1 MGIPQV
7 LLLYML
13 EPSYVLLQ
21 KTCSFVYAHHKIIAN
36 VIPSILNLSRLN
48 LNVYFVLML
57 SNYKLCP
64 VISGFRSEVD

>member
-13 EPSYVLLQ
+13 DPSYLLLQ
-21 KTCSFVYAHHKIIAN
+21 KAYCLVYASQKIIAN
-36 VIPSILNLSRLN
+36 DIPSIFNLSRLN
-48 LNVYFVLML
+48 LNVYFGLMK

-64 VISGFRSEVD
+64 VISGFRRELY